1 VLLYVSSLLLAW
13 RESVLEMEVFDEIRR
28 QNNFRYPEDIERV

>member
-1 VLLYVSSLLLAW
+1 VPLRASSLLLAW

-28 QNNFRYPEDIERV
+28 QNDFRYPENIERV